1 MRKLRMLALVL
12 CAVLLLSGCSAL
24 LEREYSA
31 VEPHSRKYWESDTAG
46 VLRAEDYQE
55 LVNDILTLV
64 AAHTEESTIRIYMPE
79 QTLLETEEL
88 LEQACREV
96 QQETAAGAY
105 LVEYLSYTLSEAAA
119 CREAALH
126 ISYRRTAEQ
135 YADVVSVTSVTSAA
149 AMEELIRGAA
159 ETGRQELVLRVHYFT
174 ADAEEIRALVRT
186 LDQDYS
192 GDQAGE
198 WSVEFYPASGERRIV
213 EFLLPKNP

>member
-1 MRKLRMLALVL
+1 MRKLRMSALLL

-105 LVEYLSYTLSEAAA
+105 LVEYLSYTLSEAAT

-149 AMEELIRGAA
+149 AMEELIRSAA
-159 ETGRQELVLRVHYFT
+159 ETGRRELVLRVHYFT
-174 ADAEEIRALVRT
+174 ADAEEIRTLVQALDR
-186 LDQDYS
+186 DYS

-198 WSVEFYPASGERRIV
+198 WSVEFYPTSGERRIV

>member
-1 MRKLRMLALVL
+1 MQRLRFLAAAL
-12 CAVLLLSGCSAL
+12 AAALLMSGCASL

-105 LVEYLSYTLSEAAA
+105 LVEYLSYTLSEATA